1 MRLFMLLVMLVSAPV
16 TFASYHEGGGG
27 SSSGGSSGG
36 GGYGGGSGGAVAGL
50 LLLGGLIYYLNR
62 DTAETE
68 EDVENAFGLINIDS
82 DSKFELDF
90 NSSNNQY
97 FAFDSNSNN
106 FEIPTNRFQINLRY
120 KLN

>member
-1 MRLFMLLVMLVSAPV
+1 MRLFMLLAMLVSAPV

-27 SSSGGSSGG
+27 GS
-36 GGYGGGSGGAVAGL
+36 AVAGL

-62 DTAETE
+62 DTDETE
-68 EDVENAFGLINIDS
+68 EDAENAFGLINIDG

-90 NSSNNQY
+90 NSSNDQY
-97 FAFDSNSNN
+97 FAFDSNSSN

>member
-1 MRLFMLLVMLVSAPV
+1 MRLFMLLAMLVSAPV

-27 SSSGGSSGG
+27 SSSGSSGG
-36 GGYGGGSGGAVAGL
+36 GSAVAGL

-62 DTAETE
+62 DTDETE
-68 EDVENAFGLINIDS
+68 EDAENAFGLVNIDG

-90 NSSNNQY
+90 NSSNDQY
-97 FAFDSNSNN
+97 FAFDSNSSN

>member
-1 MRLFMLLVMLVSAPV
+1 MRLFMLLAMLVSAPV

-27 SSSGGSSGG
+27 GS
-36 GGYGGGSGGAVAGL
+36 AVAGL

-62 DTAETE
+62 DTDETE
-68 EDVENAFGLINIDS
+68 EDAENAFGLINIDD
-82 DSKFELDF
+82 DSNFELDF
-90 NSSNNQY
+90 NSSNDQY
-97 FAFDSNSNN
+97 FAFDSNSSN

>member
-1 MRLFMLLVMLVSAPV
+1 MRLFMLLAMLVSAPV

-27 SSSGGSSGG
+27 SSSGSSGG
-36 GGYGGGSGGAVAGL
+36 GGYGGGGGSAVAGL

-62 DTAETE
+62 DTDETE
-68 EDVENAFGLINIDS
+68 EDAENAFGLINIDG

-90 NSSNNQY
+90 NNSNDQY
-97 FAFDSNSNN
+97 FAFDSNSSN

>member
-16 TFASYHEGGGG
+16 TFASYHEGGG
-27 SSSGGSSGG
+27 SSSGSSGG
-36 GGYGGGSGGAVAGL
+36 GGYGGGGGSAVAGL

-62 DTAETE
+62 DTDETE
-68 EDVENAFGLINIDS
+68 EDAENAFGLINIDS

-90 NSSNNQY
+90 NSSNDQY
-97 FAFDSNSNN
+97 FTFDGNSSN

>member
-1 MRLFMLLVMLVSAPV
+1 MRLFMLLAMLVSAPV
-16 TFASYHEGGGG
+16 TFASYNEGGCG
-27 SSSGGSSGG
+27 SSSGSSGG
-36 GGYGGGSGGAVAGL
+36 GGYCGGGGSAVAGL

-62 DTAETE
+62 DTDETE
-68 EDVENAFGLINIDS
+68 EDAENAFGLINIDD

-90 NSSNNQY
+90 NSSNDQY
-97 FAFDSNSNN
+97 FAFDSNSSN